1 MKLYFHPAST
11 TSRSIMLFAADNR
24 IALDYQLVDLLTGE
38 HSKPAFLAIN
48 PNGQVPLY
56 EDGDFRLAESSAIL
70 KYLADSIQSPSYP
83 SNLRQRAR
91 VNERMD
97 WFNTSLSREL
107 CHGFIYP
114 QFLPNHRRPDAYV
127 QAQSLAWH
135 RPQAVRCLDI
145 LDKEVI
151 GSNAYVC
158 GERITIAD
166 YFGIAM
172 VTLGETIRIDYS
184 AWKNLSR
191 WIERMKDRQSW
202 PVVNQAF
209 YNYMVQ
215 PLASS
220 SFQTL

>member
-24 IALDYQLVDLLTGE
+24 IALDYQLVDLLTGANT
-38 HSKPAFLAIN
+38 KPEFLTIN
-48 PNGQVPLY
+48 PNGQVPVY
-56 EDGDFRLAESSAIL
+56 EDGEFRLGESSAIL

-107 CHGFIYP
+107 CYGFIYP

-127 QAQSLAWH
+127 QGQSLAWH
-135 RPQAVRCLDI
+135 RPHAVRYLDI
-145 LDKEVI
+145 LDKELI
-151 GSNAYVC
+151 GPNPYVC
-158 GERITIAD
+158 GERISIAD
-166 YFGIAM
+166 YLGIAM
-172 VTLGETIRIDYS
+172 VSLGETLRLDYS

-202 PVVNQAF
+202 PVVNEGF
-209 YNYMVQ
+209 YNYLVR
-215 PLASS
+215 PLATSP
-220 SFQTL
+220 FQTL